1 MKTLMLGAFLSVLSL
16 FQSPPAF
23 AQAPPPFLG
32 TWKLDTKDIENQ
44 LRESG
49 VGGEVAAQRLARLRQ
64 VRWVFAGDGK
74 ATTITDGFPNSR
86 TWTLKMSKDEA
97 FDLQFNR
104 DDIVED
110 ATVKMEGPKRMLL
123 VFNGDTAPSFK
134 LIWESDQQAIIE
146 PQKLTIG
153 SKAPLLTIQ
162 HRLSESTFSGRF
174 ETGHVYL
181 LDFWATWCPPCIEA
195 LPELARL
202 QDTFR
207 DENVIVVAI
216 SNESKETVAE
226 FLARKSPSENV
237 SDAQSFGDVMKDILV
252 ATDPLGTS
260 VRDYLVASNQRAIPV
275 SFIIGK
281 TGEVEW
287 IGHLQ
292 DGGAHALRQ
301 VVDGRWDR
309 EHFSQVF
316 AGRQRVRTELPKVM
330 SLISEGNHKEAN
342 LLIDELIP
350 LADALTKEHLQQL
363 QRKLQGQTEKRGVAP

>member
-1 MKTLMLGAFLSVLSL
+1 MKTLMLGAFLSVLAL
-16 FQSPPAF
+16 FQSPSAF
-23 AQAPPPFLG
+23 GQAPLPFLG

-49 VGGEVAAQRLARLRQ
+49 VGGELATQRLARLKQ
-64 VRWVFAGDGK
+64 IRWVFAGDGT

-86 TWTLKMSKDEA
+86 TWTLKISQDAA
-97 FDLQFNR
+97 FELQFNR
-104 DDIVED
+104 GDIVED
-110 ATVKMEGPKRMLL
+110 AIVKMEGPKRMLL
-123 VFNGDTAPSFK
+123 VFNGDTSPSFK
-134 LIWESDQQAIIE
+134 LIWESDQQAVIE

-162 HRLSESTFSGRF
+162 HRLSESTFSGSF
-174 ETGHVYL
+174 EIGHVYL

-202 QDTFR
+202 QHTFR

-226 FLARKSPSENV
+226 FLARKSPPDNV
-237 SDAQSFGDVMKDILV
+237 SDAQSFGDMTKNILV
-252 ATDPLGTS
+252 ASDPLGTS
-260 VRDYLVASNQRAIPV
+260 LRDYLVASNQRAIPV

-287 IGHLQ
+287 IGHLN
-292 DGGAHALRQ
+292 DGGVDVLRQ

-330 SLISEGNHKEAN
+330 SLFSEGNQKEAN

-350 LADALTKEHLQQL
+350 LADALTKRHLQQL
-363 QRKLQGQTEKRGVAP
+363 QRKLQGQIENRGVAP